1 MLESSKPELNLDI
14 LIFNFE
20 YSDLNPDLLNI
31 LNFSFINIYS
41 LYTYLYIKLV
51 LKYFI
56 LIIFNLGSILRI
68 LVF

>member
-41 LYTYLYIKLV
+41 LYTYLYI
-51 LKYFI
+51 
-56 LIIFNLGSILRI
+56 
-68 LVF
+68 